1 MEIEKRPISKEEKEI
16 SQLISARTEIWAA
29 MKTQTRNRLE
39 ELQKLSTGELLA
51 LTRGASVARRE
62 LFERMIETYRNYI
75 ALQMMVEN
83 LDTDVSLAN
92 TLLGARLSTEK
103 KAQREKEEA
112 SQKELANLLKSKG
125 ISLDQLKAILT
136 RGGSDALQDQR

>member
-1 MEIEKRPISKEEKEI
+1 MEIEKRTISKEEKELT
-16 SQLISARTEIWAA
+16 QLIAARTAVWAA
-29 MKTQTRNRLE
+29 MKTQTRSRLE
-39 ELQKLSTGELLA
+39 ELQKLSTGELLS
-51 LTRGASVARRE
+51 LTRGAAIFRRE
-62 LFERMIETYRNYI
+62 LFERMLETYRNYT
-75 ALQMMVEN
+75 AMQTMVEN

-112 SQKELANLLKSKG
+112 SQKELAKLLKSKG
-125 ISLDQLKAILT
+125 ISLDQLKTILT